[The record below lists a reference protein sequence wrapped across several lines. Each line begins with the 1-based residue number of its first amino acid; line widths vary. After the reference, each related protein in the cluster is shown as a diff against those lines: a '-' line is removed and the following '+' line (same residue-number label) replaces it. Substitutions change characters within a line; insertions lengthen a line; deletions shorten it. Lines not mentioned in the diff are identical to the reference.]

1 MEKDQLVG
9 LTAHI
14 VAAYVSKNQMPM
26 GSIGSM
32 VDGIQAALQGLTQP
46 SKPAAAKPQPAV
58 NPKRSVFPDRIISL
72 EDGKSYK
79 TLKRHLTGRGLTP
92 DQYREKWGLPAS
104 YPMVAPDYAARRSEL
119 AKSLG
124 LGRKP
129 STKPA
134 PKRRKRS

>member
-1 MEKDQLVG
+1 MTQEDQIE

-14 VAAYVSKNQMPM
+14 VAAYVSENKMPQ
-26 GSIGSM
+26 S
-32 VDGIQAALQGLTQP
+32 GIASLIESVHAALSALAAPAPEVPAVLT
-46 SKPAAAKPQPAV
+46 PAV

-92 DQYREKWGLPAS
+92 DQYREKWRLPAS

-119 AKSLG
+119 AKSRG
-124 LGRKP
+124 LGRKA
-129 STKPA
+129 SKPA
-134 PKRRKRS
+134 SKRRKRS